1 MLAPLR
7 ASSSPDW
14 QKIAG
19 TIGTGLFLGS
29 GLALEAAGPLGALIV
44 YGLVSTVAYASL
56 CALGEMTSHAPIS
69 GTFPHYASRWVDP
82 AYGFALGY
90 VSHSVF
96 KTSRS
101 SSLQLELLLFQRH
114 LNSRRNLSIVYSD
127 HFLGLGRMSHD
138 SL

>member
-1 MLAPLR
+1 MLDVIVALPI
-7 ASSSPDW
+7 PDKK
-14 QKIAG
+14 KIAG

-29 GLALEAAGPLGALIV
+29 GLALQVAGPLGALIA

-90 VSHSVF
+90 A
-96 KTSRS
+96 T
-101 SSLQLELLLFQRH
+101 
-114 LNSRRNLSIVYSD
+114 
-127 HFLGLGRMSHD
+127 FL
-138 SL
+138 